1 MIVEGNE
8 DGECEVMIM
17 LMVTMIKMMM
27 VRMMVTMMVTKC
39 IKCNKDINLISIN
52 DHKYFM

>member
-1 MIVEGNE
+1 MTVEGNE

-17 LMVTMIKMMM
+17 LMVTMIEMIM

-39 IKCNKDINLISIN
+39 LNVIRTLI
-52 DHKYFM
+52 

>member
-17 LMVTMIKMMM
+17 LMVTMIEMMM

-39 IKCNKDINLISIN
+39 IKCNKDIHLISIS
-52 DHKYFM
+52 DHRYFM